1 MKRLGSKI
9 FLIVCFTIIL
19 TPAFLQAQPRVDDM
33 PWRVYMQVEP
43 CVDNREQWMMVARE
57 QPAFGPNHWIIPQSA
72 TPQATMAGALAEAD
86 MLSLSDPSAETM
98 QFARFENYCCHD
110 WSIYKNSATNQFIV
124 LKGIVGIVPDGFS
137 VEQGSLCCET
147 ARVIADLPGGCRNYT
162 LADGVTTFTKVSPGF
177 TQISGPVVTPPSPPT
192 DPSNPG
198 TITVVEI
205 PEDGGGGNVFHIPT
219 HTGTTTTI
227 TTTTPTT
234 TIPTAPTTPTNQNN
248 PNPPTAGG
256 RWVLES
262 VTVSPATPTTG
273 WTYTAQSSS
282 AHFQIY
288 NGDQANFT
296 WTPPPQQ
303 IDMNGFTISMSA
315 NGTPADP
322 KGRVACIIGAS
333 GSGIESDTPS
343 DDRAAYAKA
352 DAGPS
357 SATKSVT
364 FKPQSNYSEI
374 EVRIGMQWAVEFTYK
389 YRRAN

>member
-1 MKRLGSKI
+1 
-9 FLIVCFTIIL
+9 
-19 TPAFLQAQPRVDDM
+19 
-33 PWRVYMQVEP
+33 
-43 CVDNREQWMMVARE
+43 
-57 QPAFGPNHWIIPQSA
+57 
-72 TPQATMAGALAEAD
+72 
-86 MLSLSDPSAETM
+86 
-98 QFARFENYCCHD
+98 
-110 WSIYKNSATNQFIV
+110 
-124 LKGIVGIVPDGFS
+124 
-137 VEQGSLCCET
+137 
-147 ARVIADLPGGCRNYT
+147 
-162 LADGVTTFTKVSPGF
+162 
-177 TQISGPVVTPPSPPT
+177 
-192 DPSNPG
+192 
-198 TITVVEI
+198 
-205 PEDGGGGNVFHIPT
+205 
-219 HTGTTTTI
+219 
-227 TTTTPTT
+227 
-234 TIPTAPTTPTNQNN
+234 
-248 PNPPTAGG
+248 
-256 RWVLES
+256 LES